1 MYGLQTMDIVY
12 LVMIWAVLQV
22 LIIAFDLE
30 GSISVICKIIFP
42 LVIVGL
48 IVIIM
53 VYPFLVFGR

>member
-12 LVMIWAVLQV
+12 LVMIWVVLQV